1 MLTWEPAAQICAVHA
16 RRSGDLPK
24 GEEGEEKMA
33 GWEVE
38 QAYGRLAKRM
48 PDLSTKCEAWEVEGQ
63 QLRRKREEEAANA
76 SIKITRG
83 AGDVG

>member
-1 MLTWEPAAQICAVHA
+1 MHA
-16 RRSGDLPK
+16 RRSTDLPK

-38 QAYGRLAKRM
+38 QAYGRLAKDR
-48 PDLSTKCEAWEVEGQ
+48 PHLSTKCEEWEAMGQ
-63 QLRRKREEEAANA
+63 QMRLKREAEAAKA
-76 SIKITRG
+76 TIKITRG